1 MSYDVQITVNTGFE
15 DVCVEECGN
24 YTYNVSEMYYDAF
37 DLKEGL
43 RGLHD
48 MGCESARKHLAD
60 AIEKMESDPSK
71 YRKMDTKD
79 FGIGAQ
85 ILHKLKANKLNLLT
99 NSKNLKRVGLTGYG
113 IEIIKTTSY

>member
-37 DLKEGL
+37 GLKEGL

-60 AIEKMESDPSK
+60 AIKKMESDPEK
-71 YRKMDTKD
+71 YRAMNPENGWGDYE
-79 FGIGAQ
+79 GA
-85 ILHKLKANKLNLLT
+85 LNF
-99 NSKNLKRVGLTGYG
+99 LKRIRKDCAKHPKAKVGIY
-113 IEIIKTTSY
+113 